1 MKRLFKILVSVV
13 AILLVAI
20 IFVPNAFIDTVS
32 FFDVELRN
40 SSKYYS
46 SIDGSKEWKRLDV
59 GPFTV
64 DIPDDF
70 RYIKRNSPEGII
82 GDINGGG
89 TRIYFNH
96 GSFIGYVTNLKDED
110 IDQRNYSFSSD
121 TVNNTIRL
129 LAIPKNS
136 GSMSIQ
142 VEDYTEEKFE
152 DEWRTFY
159 GVEMMTSSII
169 YDEELVLNIF
179 KTIRFKN

>member
-1 MKRLFKILVSVV
+1 MVSVV
-13 AILLVAI
+13 AILLVVI
-20 IFVPNAFIDTVS
+20 IFFPNTFIDTVS
-32 FFDVELRN
+32 FFDIELRN

-46 SIDGSKEWKRLDV
+46 SIDGKKGWKRLDM

-70 RYIKRNSPEGII
+70 RYIKRNSPEGVI
-82 GDINGGG
+82 GDIKGRG

-96 GSFIGYVTNLKDED
+96 GSFIGYVTNLQESD
-110 IDQRNYSFSSD
+110 INQNIYSFSSD

-129 LAIPKNS
+129 LAIPKNG

-142 VEDYTEEKFE
+142 VEDYTQEKFE

-159 GVEMMTSSII
+159 GVEMITSSKT
-169 YDEELVLNIF
+169 YDEDLVLNIF
-179 KTIRFKN
+179 KTIRLRN

>member
-1 MKRLFKILVSVV
+1 MKRLFKILISVV
-13 AILLVAI
+13 AILLVVI

-32 FFDVELRN
+32 FFDIELRN

-46 SIDGSKEWKRLDV
+46 SIDGNKDWKRLDV

-82 GDINGGG
+82 GDIKGGG

-96 GSFIGYVTNLKDED
+96 GSFIGYVTNLQESD
-110 IDQRNYSFSSD
+110 INQNNYSFSSD

-129 LAIPKNS
+129 LAIPKNG

-159 GVEMMTSSII
+159 GVEMMTSSKT
-169 YDEELVLNIF
+169 YHEDLVLKIF
-179 KTIRFKN
+179 KTIRLKN